1 MDHKPLDGQG
11 IDPLSMKITSNKLI
25 KCDETFNNMADRLQE
40 MRRNGNW
47 NKTSVKEQS
56 QRIRELTKK
65 RKERMINLLSER

>member
-1 MDHKPLDGQG
+1 MDGQG
-11 IDPLSMKITSNKLI
+11 IDPLSIKITSNKLI

>member
-11 IDPLSMKITSNKLI
+11 IDPLSIKITSNKLI